1 MGGRDASRARNRH
14 QVALSGLALMWA
26 LVMSIVAGDA
36 GTPSDVRLSSNSSRC
51 VGRLELL
58 LNGSWSS
65 VCGRS
70 WTRSQAEVVCGQ
82 LHCGPA
88 QALLYR
94 PQALSELDPS
104 VKIWSG
110 QFICQ
115 GDESSLQDCP
125 PSDNGVYNCT
135 HKEDVFLACGESVPG
150 TVSPATFRPTTVP
163 EPTDLCDSLATFFHR
178 KITDIHDS
186 FNSDP
191 SAPTTPAT
199 TTRTSRLI
207 VWSSVS
213 NEDTIKTMNS
223 IHSGSP
229 SDPCPHHVF
238 NKVSATIA
246 PHLQKTINCSSETA
260 TFPESWKDAEIN
272 ALLKKPKTDPKDLK
286 NFRPNSLLPF
296 PEKVTKKIVNKQLT
310 RYLEVNNILD
320 PSQSGF
326 QPKVKARLVDGM
338 SRCDG
343 TVEVLHLGRW
353 RSLCFPRGP
362 AQSWGAEVCRDLHC
376 GNVSMISQLDETHS
390 GGRRGKA
397 GVSCS
402 AEKFE
407 ECHLFQEEPEPACTL
422 SRITCQQDLMP
433 RASGLGAGDVA
444 SILLGLVL
452 LVGIVTVCGP
462 VAYKNLKK
470 VRRRKARQWIG
481 PTAASQNVSFYRDH
495 VTIRPRSEDL
505 QSGHHD
511 YSETP
516 KKMSYLS
523 AYPALEGSLRRS
535 SDPPDNSSGSEYDFS
550 GARRL

>member
-1 MGGRDASRARNRH
+1 
-14 QVALSGLALMWA
+14 
-26 LVMSIVAGDA
+26 MSIVAGDA

-115 GDESSLQDCP
+115 GGESSLQDCP

-135 HKEDVFLACGESVPG
+135 HEEDVFLACGESVPG

-163 EPTDLCDSLATFFHR
+163 EPTDAPRFRLVDGAHTCSGAVELYLKGWWGPVSLVGFPRATAEMICR
-178 KITDIHDS
+178 SLGCGTILQNLTRSRQTPMSACPRVPVIWNLKDCRTTDGI
-186 FNSDP
+186 SDIEACAIRDLP
-191 SAPTTPAT
+191 
-199 TTRTSRLI
+199 RR
-207 VWSSVS
+207 
-213 NEDTIKTMNS
+213 
-223 IHSGSP
+223 
-229 SDPCPHHVF
+229 C
-238 NKVSATIA
+238 
-246 PHLQKTINCSSETA
+246 SETA
-260 TFPESWKDAEIN
+260 
-272 ALLKKPKTDPKDLK
+272 
-286 NFRPNSLLPF
+286 
-296 PEKVTKKIVNKQLT
+296 QLT
-310 RYLEVNNILD
+310 C
-320 PSQSGF
+320 SGF